1 MSERDDSN
9 GNGGGNGN
17 DGEISTANTMRERA
31 GESRLKLRLL
41 LRSNR
46 LVVTGVLAVFVFV
59 AVVVASTLIYPT
71 FRSTAIAGD
80 VIETMFST
88 MIGAVITGTT
98 LVVTINQLVLSQ
110 ETGPLGD
117 QRQRMSDAM
126 DYRTYMGEL
135 LGETTP
141 SDPSAFLYELV
152 QLCKERTDEFR
163 DAVADSDNDRL
174 RNEVD
179 ELTESIIGNADTVSD
194 QLDGAQF
201 GTFEVLFAALNFN
214 YSWKVF
220 HVERIRDEYDDL
232 SDDQRTALEELRTA
246 LVMFGPAR
254 EHIKTL
260 YFQWAL
266 VNLSQLI
273 LYAAIPALAVA
284 GIMLAFVG
292 GKSFPGA
299 TLGVANVL
307 WVVAGAF
314 TVTLVPFLLFTS
326 YVLRIA
332 TVAKR
337 TLAMGPLILRD
348 SQR

>member
-1 MSERDDSN
+1 MSERHGDSN
-9 GNGGGNGN
+9 DGNSGG

-31 GESRLKLRLL
+31 DESRLKLRLL
-41 LRSNR
+41 LESNR
-46 LVVTGVLAVFVFV
+46 LVVTGVLAAFVFV
-59 AVVVASTLIYPT
+59 AFVVSSAFIYPT

-80 VIETMFST
+80 VIETMFSA

-126 DYRTYMGEL
+126 DYRTYASEL
-135 LGETTP
+135 LGKTTP
-141 SDPSAFLYELV
+141 SDPSAFLSELV
-152 QLCKERTDEFR
+152 RLNEKRANELR
-163 DAVADSDNDRL
+163 DAVEESENDQL
-174 RNEVD
+174 REEVG
-179 ELTESIIGNADTVSD
+179 ELTDSITGNADTVTD
-194 QLDGAQF
+194 QLDGAEF
-201 GTFEVLFAALNFN
+201 GTFEVLSAALNFN

-220 HVERIRDEYDDL
+220 HVERIREEYDNLTDG
-232 SDDQRTALEELRTA
+232 QRTALDELRTA

-266 VNLSQLI
+266 VSLSQLI
-273 LYAAIPALAVA
+273 LYAAVPALTVA

-292 GKSFPGA
+292 GESFPGA
-299 TLGVANVL
+299 TLGLANVL

-314 TVTLVPFLLFTS
+314 TVTLIPFLLFTA

-337 TLAMGPLILRD
+337 TLAMEPLILRD